1 MFQSPAIH
9 KRLLLGTLIGA
20 LAWSGPPSLI
30 ALSLLFPVVCRWP
43 HPALR
48 RRDQALIAACYYAA
62 ATWPVIPSGIRLYH
76 AGAASFLLVLWIT
89 ASLLLA
95 LPWCLPAPPAIAMA
109 LTVVPPLGI
118 IGVANPLTTAGVL
131 FPGTAWLGLAFTAV
145 LPSLVIA
152 WPKPTLAFAA
162 LAFFTT
168 NVMYRDP
175 APPQYW
181 VALDTQFGDVRSPND
196 FAAEFRASEF
206 IQSAAMNTDFRVLVF
221 PEMVVTRWTEATEAF
236 WEPTL
241 RKLAEQQRT
250 LIVGAGLP
258 IGNSRDYRN
267 ALVVAGAERQHFFQR
282 IPLPGVMWNPIATR
296 DRVPLRLRGP
306 AILTVAGERAAPL
319 ICYEQLI
326 PWPILTA
333 AMDHPSAILAVSN
346 ATWTHHTPIPSVQKS
361 SIAAWSHLFRIPILS
376 ATNGPIPPPA
386 DLRKTY
392 APSHT
397 TRPTTT
403 PSAAPGRA

>member
-1 MFQSPAIH
+1 MFQAIH
-9 KRLLLGTLIGA
+9 KRVLLATLVGA
-20 LAWSGPPSLI
+20 LAWSGPLWLI
-30 ALSLLFPVVCRWP
+30 ALSLLFPVVCSWP

-48 RRDQALIAACYYAA
+48 RRDHALIAAFYYAA
-62 ATWPVIPSGIRLYH
+62 ATWPVIPSGIRLYD
-76 AGAASFLLVLWIT
+76 ASAAPFLLVLWIA

-95 LPWCLPAPPAIAMA
+95 LPWCLPGPAAVAMA

-118 IGVANPLTTAGVL
+118 IGVADPLTAAGLL
-131 FPGTAWLGLAFTAV
+131 FPGTAWLGLAFTAL
-145 LPSLVIA
+145 LPSLLIA
-152 WPKPTLAFAA
+152 WPKPTLPFAA
-162 LAFFTT
+162 LVLCTT

-175 APPQYW
+175 ASPQNW

-206 IQSAAMNTDFRVLVF
+206 IQSEAMKTDARVLIF

-236 WEPTL
+236 WDPTL
-241 RKLAEQQRT
+241 RKLAEQRRT

-258 IGNSRDYRN
+258 IENTRDYRN
-267 ALVVAGAERQHFFQR
+267 ALVVAGAEKQHFFQR
-282 IPLPGVMWNPIATR
+282 IPLPGVMWNPFAAR

-319 ICYEQLI
+319 ICYELLI

-333 AMDHPSAILAVSN
+333 VMNRPSAILAVSN

-361 SIAAWSHLFRIPILS
+361 SIAAWSRLFRIPVLS
-376 ATNGPIPPPA
+376 ATNGPISPPA
-386 DLRKTY
+386 N
-392 APSHT
+392 
-397 TRPTTT
+397 
-403 PSAAPGRA
+403 

>member
-20 LAWSGPPSLI
+20 LAWSGPSSLI

-48 RRDQALIAACYYAA
+48 HRDQGLIAACYYAA

-76 AGAASFLLVLWIT
+76 ADAAPFLLVLWIT

-95 LPWCLPAPPAIAMA
+95 LPWSLPTPPAIAMA
-109 LTVVPPLGI
+109 LTLVPPLGI
-118 IGVANPLTTAGVL
+118 IGVANPLTATGVL
-131 FPGTAWLGLAFTAV
+131 FPGTAWFGLAFAAL

-168 NVMYRDP
+168 NVMYLDP
-175 APPQYW
+175 APPQNW
-181 VALDTQFGDVRSPND
+181 VALNTQFGDVRSPND

-206 IQSAAMNTDFRVLVF
+206 IQSAAMNTDVRVLVF
-221 PEMVVTRWTEATEAF
+221 PEMVVTRWTEATQAF

-241 RKLAEQQRT
+241 RKLAEQRRT

-267 ALVVAGAERQHFFQR
+267 ALVIAGAEKQHFFQR
-282 IPLPGVMWNPIATR
+282 IPLPGVMWNPIAAR
-296 DRVPLRLRGP
+296 DRVPLRLHGP

-326 PWPILTA
+326 SWPILTA
-333 AMDHPSAILAVSN
+333 AMDRPSAILAVSN
-346 ATWTHHTPIPSVQKS
+346 ATWTHDTPIPSVQKS
-361 SIAAWSHLFRIPILS
+361 SVAAWSRLFRIPVLS
-376 ATNGPIPPPA
+376 ATNGPTPP
-386 DLRKTY
+386 
-392 APSHT
+392 
-397 TRPTTT
+397 
-403 PSAAPGRA
+403 

>member
-43 HPALR
+43 HPELR

-76 AGAASFLLVLWIT
+76 AGAAPFLLVLWTT

-118 IGVANPLTTAGVL
+118 IGVANPLTATGVL
-131 FPGTAWLGLAFTAV
+131 FPGTAWFGLAFTAL
-145 LPSLVIA
+145 LPSLVIL

-162 LAFFTT
+162 LAVFTT

-175 APPQYW
+175 APPQNW

-206 IQSAAMNTDFRVLVF
+206 IQSAAINTDVRVMVF

-258 IGNSRDYRN
+258 IGNSRDYQN
-267 ALVVAGAERQHFFQR
+267 ALVVAGAEKQQFFQR
-282 IPLPGVMWNPIATR
+282 IPLPGVMWNPIAAK

-306 AILTVAGERAAPL
+306 AILTVAGERGAPL
-319 ICYEQLI
+319 LCYEQLI

-333 AMDHPSAILAVSN
+333 AMEHPSAILAVSN

-361 SIAAWSHLFRIPILS
+361 SIAAWSRLFRIPVLS
-376 ATNGPIPPPA
+376 ATNGSIPLPA
-386 DLRKTY
+386 D
-392 APSHT
+392 
-397 TRPTTT
+397 
-403 PSAAPGRA
+403 

>member
-1 MFQSPAIH
+1 MFQNPAIQ

-48 RRDQALIAACYYAA
+48 RCDQALIGACYYAA

-76 AGAASFLLVLWIT
+76 AGAAPFLLVLWIT

-95 LPWCLPAPPAIAMA
+95 LPWCLPVPPAIAMA

-118 IGVANPLTTAGVL
+118 FGVANPLTATGVL
-131 FPGTAWLGLAFTAV
+131 FPGTAWFGLAFTAL

-162 LAFFTT
+162 LTFFTT

-175 APPQYW
+175 APPQNW
-181 VALDTQFGDVRSPND
+181 VALDTQLGDVRSPND
-196 FAAEFRASEF
+196 FVAEFHASEF
-206 IQSAAMNTDFRVLVF
+206 IQSAAMNTDVRVLVF

-241 RKLAEQQRT
+241 RKLAEQRRT

-267 ALVVAGAERQHFFQR
+267 ALVVAGAEKQHFFQR
-282 IPLPGVMWNPIATR
+282 IPLPGVMWNPIAAR

-361 SIAAWSHLFRIPILS
+361 SIAAWGRLFRIPVLS
-376 ATNGPIPPPA
+376 ATNGPIP
-386 DLRKTY
+386 R
-392 APSHT
+392 PSD
-397 TRPTTT
+397 
-403 PSAAPGRA
+403 